1 MKRAIFHKPGQKLG
15 IEDAPIPDPGPG
27 EVLIKVDRCG
37 ICGSDVKMTDP
48 ASPFHFAVG
57 ACPGHEYAGTIAALG
72 KGVEGWKLGERVTAF
87 PVGGCGHCPACL
99 ALDPYGCNACAYLM
113 GGFGEYTIA
122 QASLV
127 CPLPGNLTF
136 EDGALVEP
144 LACGAQSIRLAGVG
158 TQSRVLVLGAGAT
171 GLAATFWAARNGCSN
186 IAVAATSDRRKAI
199 AETMGATH
207 FLHAGDALGEE
218 AAVALGGAP
227 DVVIECVGS
236 AGIVGTGVELVAPR
250 GTVVSSGMCLEP
262 DTLPTGTATMKQ
274 VKIQFSMAYQ
284 MEDFRRA
291 IAALDAG
298 HVEPRAM
305 VSETIPLDALP
316 DMLETLR
323 TDKNRCRVMVTPN

>member
-1 MKRAIFHKPGQKLG
+1 MKRAIFHKPGRKLA
-15 IEDAPIPDPGPG
+15 IEDAPIPDPGPSQ
-27 EVLIKVDRCG
+27 VLIKVDRCG

-48 ASPFHFAVG
+48 KSPFHFAAG
-57 ACPGHEYAGTIAALG
+57 SCPGHEYAGTIAAIG
-72 KGVEGWKLGERVTAF
+72 NGVEGWKQGDRVTAF

-99 ALDPYGCNACAYLM
+99 ALDPYGCVACTYLM

-127 CPLPGNLTF
+127 NRLPGGLTF

-158 TQSRVLVLGAGAT
+158 PQSRVLVLGAGAT
-171 GLAATFWAARNGCSN
+171 GLAATFWATRNGCAD
-186 IAVAATSDRRKAI
+186 IAVVATSDRRKSI
-199 AETMGATH
+199 AEAMGASH
-207 FLHAGDALGEE
+207 FLHAGAKLAEQ
-218 AAVALGGAP
+218 ATQALGGAP

-236 AGIVGTGVELVAPR
+236 AGQVGVGIELVAPR
-250 GTVVSSGMCLEP
+250 GTLVSSGMCLDP
-262 DTLPTGTATMKQ
+262 DILPTGAATMKQ

-305 VSETIPLDALP
+305 VSETIALSALP

-323 TDKNRCRVMVTPN
+323 TDKSHSHCHKL